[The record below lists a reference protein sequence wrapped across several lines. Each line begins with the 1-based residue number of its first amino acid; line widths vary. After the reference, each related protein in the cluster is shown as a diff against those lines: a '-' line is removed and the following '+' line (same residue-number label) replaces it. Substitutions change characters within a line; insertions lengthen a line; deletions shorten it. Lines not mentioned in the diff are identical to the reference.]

1 MNRYIETNRAL
12 WDGWAE
18 INYRA
23 ASYRTDEF
31 RTGANKLHAI
41 EQEEVGD
48 VRGKS
53 LLHLQCHFGLDTL
66 SWARM
71 GAQVTGV
78 DFSPRGIEIARGLS
92 SELAIPAEFVCCDL
106 YDLPNHLDKQFDIVF
121 TSYGVL
127 CWLPDIDAWA
137 KLITRYLKPG
147 GRFHIAEFHPFVY
160 AFEPEKSEQ
169 RLQPIL
175 SYFPVQEPQLWEEK
189 GSYADRE
196 ADFRHDSYAWP
207 HPISEILNSLIRAGL
222 RIEHFNEFPYC
233 VDNFLPG
240 FMHEGTDGWWR
251 LNDHPDAMPLMF
263 SLKAVKEQ

>member
-1 MNRYIETNRAL
+1 VDHYTETNRAL

-31 RTGANKLHAI
+31 RAGANKLHAI
-41 EQEEVGD
+41 ELEEVGD
-48 VRGKS
+48 VHGKS

-78 DFSPRGIEIARGLS
+78 DFSPKGIEIARGLS
-92 SELAIPAEFVCCDL
+92 HELAIPADFICCDL

-127 CWLPDIDAWA
+127 CWLPDLEGWA
-137 KLITRYLKPG
+137 QLIARYLKPG
-147 GRFHIAEFHPFVY
+147 GRFHIVEFHPFVY
-160 AFEPEKSEQ
+160 AFDPERSEQ
-169 RLQPIL
+169 QLQPIL
-175 SYFPVQEPQLWEEK
+175 PYFPVQEPQLWKEK

-196 ADFRHDSYAWP
+196 AEFSHDSYAWP
-207 HPISEILNSLIRAGL
+207 HPVSEILNSLVTVGL
-222 RIEHFNEFPYC
+222 QIEHFNEFPYC

-240 FMHEGTDGWWR
+240 FMHEGVDGWWR
-251 LNDHPDAMPLMF
+251 LNDHPDSLPLMF
-263 SLKAVKEQ
+263 SLKAVKSR